1 MKSYEIHEEFQSVAF
16 QGRVRNTI
24 YDMSSGGLMQ
34 MDIFFLHKEMHDWY
48 FISYIIYMVIYLYG
62 IFYISTLCSHCVI

>member
-1 MKSYEIHEEFQSVAF
+1 MKSLNSEIQEEFQSVAF

-34 MDIFFLHKEMHDWY
+34 MDIFYTKKCMTGT
-48 FISYIIYMVIYLYG
+48 LYR
-62 IFYISTLCSHCVI
+62 I